1 MYRKTMN
8 RWFSGMLLF
17 VLVFA
22 LGAPASAN
30 LLYTAQ
36 TYYTNTV
43 LGKVV
48 GNNVSIIHRPIG
60 GDWGQGIFPFK
71 DAQNQDRVAVTLY
84 QGGPDAIKILD
95 PASLS
100 WTSPVATTSDDA
112 QSNIRKMVSLRG
124 YLYGISYGNN
134 PYQGLSADVAQ
145 VWRFNMAEN
154 YAPDDTSF
162 DYNPQ
167 PKQGHGEGLV
177 AYGGHLYAILTAVTG
192 SYPNFDYEQD
202 KLVKLTP
209 DLAVAHS
216 VDLVGRN
223 TDGGTPGAYCQDG
236 AMLYVTSWGGNQPV
250 SAEMLPYRKDT
261 RIESADLSVGS
272 LPHHM
277 CIQGYVMP
285 SRDPGWEHYFTA
297 IAVVNGQAYVQASR
311 WNLREARGLT
321 PSQVRAAGIRTGGE
335 VRLYKVP
342 VDQLGAL
349 SGDHRVATI
358 SFSDGWRLGLAV
370 DGDYLYMAAGKDLY
384 RYRLSPAFALDR
396 TFTPDVLSGDIS
408 AFASVPSLREVF
420 AAETAPNGP
429 RQAEGEASN
438 EGKKGGCDA
447 GFGFL
452 ALLAVAPAVLYRRRG

>member
-1 MYRKTMN
+1 MMYRKTMN

-48 GNNVSIIHRPIG
+48 GNNVNLVATGIG

-71 DAQNQDRVAVTLY
+71 DAQNQDQVAVTLY
-84 QGGPDAIKILD
+84 QGELD
-95 PASLS
+95 TIGVYNPASMEVTPLGVVNNS
-100 WTSPVATTSDDA
+100 L
-112 QSNIRKMVSLRG
+112 QNIRKMVSLG
-124 YLYGISYGNN
+124 DYLYGISYGDN
-134 PYQGLSADVAQ
+134 PYQGLPADVAH
-145 VWRFNMAEN
+145 VRRFKTTN
-154 YAPDDTSF
+154 YASDNKSF

-192 SYPNFDYEQD
+192 SYPNFDYEPD

-209 DLAVAHS
+209 NLAVVHS

-250 SAEMLPYRKDT
+250 SAEMLPYRDDT

-272 LPHHM
+272 LPHFKS
-277 CIQGYVMP
+277 IEGYKMP
-285 SRDPGWEHYFTA
+285 ARDPGWEHYFTA

-349 SGDHRVATI
+349 SGEHRVATI

>member
-1 MYRKTMN
+1 MMYRKTMN

-48 GNNVSIIHRPIG
+48 GNNVNLVATGIG

-84 QGGPDAIKILD
+84 QGESDTIGVYN
-95 PASLS
+95 PASMDLA
-100 WTSPVATTSDDA
+100 PLGVANEDLL
-112 QSNIRKMVSLRG
+112 QNIRKMVSLG
-124 YLYGISYGNN
+124 DYLYGISYGDN
-134 PYQGLSADVAQ
+134 PYQGLPADVAQ
-145 VWRFNMAEN
+145 VRRFNMAEN
-154 YAPDDTSF
+154 YAPDGTSF

-209 DLAVAHS
+209 DLAVVHS

-250 SAEMLPYRKDT
+250 NVGMPIYRNDT

-285 SRDPGWEHYFTA
+285 ARDPGWEHYFTA

-349 SGDHRVATI
+349 SGEHRVATI
-358 SFSDGWRLGLAV
+358 SFSDGWRLGLAA

-384 RYRLSPAFALDR
+384 RYKLSPAFALDR

-452 ALLAVAPAVLYRRRG
+452 ALLAVAPVVLYRKR